1 VTEAGPVDETSESLA
16 LPEEYMRIANIEDR
30 LHLLTGSGLAD
41 VATLSEGRF
50 GPGVQDV
57 YSVWPE
63 FRDWA
68 RPYAGGNPDRVVWPA
83 ATVGSPAPHP
93 RQVFGIGLNYRDH
106 AREANLGIPEEPLVF
121 TKFRTALSGPFGEL
135 KLPSPHVDW
144 EIELVAV
151 IGRAGERVP
160 AAEGWAQIA
169 GLSIGQDYS
178 ERRVQLAG
186 SAPQYSLGKSFPG
199 FGPVGPWLVTPDE
212 LADPDNLEIECT
224 IDGENMQ
231 KGRTSS
237 MIFSV
242 PELVARLSAVTPL
255 LPGDVIFTG
264 TPAGIGGARRP
275 QRFLKPD
282 ETVRSAIQG
291 LGWMSQT
298 CVAAG

>member
-1 VTEAGPVDETSESLA
+1 
-16 LPEEYMRIANIEDR
+16 MRIANIEDR
-30 LHLLTGSGLAD
+30 LHLLTDDGLAD

-57 YSVWPE
+57 YPVWPE
-63 FRDWA
+63 FLDWA
-68 RPYAGGNPDRVVWPA
+68 RPHAGGNPDQVVWPA
-83 ATVGSPAPHP
+83 ARVGSPAPCP

-106 AREANLGIPEEPLVF
+106 AREANVAIPEQPPVF
-121 TKFRTALSGPFGEL
+121 TKFHTALTGPFGEL
-135 KLPSPHVDW
+135 KLPSQHVDW
-144 EIELVAV
+144 EVELVAV
-151 IGRAGERVP
+151 IGRPAERVP
-160 AAEGWAQIA
+160 VAEGWAHIA

-186 SAPQYSLGKSFPG
+186 PAPQYSLGKSFPG

-212 LADPDNLEIECT
+212 LADPDDLELECT

-231 KGRTSS
+231 EGRTSS

-255 LPGDVIFTG
+255 LAGDVIFTG
-264 TPAGIGGARRP
+264 TPAGVGGARSP

-282 ETVRSAIQG
+282 ETVRSAIGG